1 MSRSLAGRGFTLI
14 ELLIALAMIA
24 LITLLM
30 FSGLR
35 LGSRAWEGVDAAG
48 ERVGRVRLAHGF
60 LARTLAQA
68 RPAVT
73 FVDGGAVNVF
83 AGDAERLELAAPLSE
98 YVGLPG
104 IYILRLTLE
113 GRGDD
118 LSLVLTRWLMH
129 PEVLAGMDDVPAWE
143 PLLEDAG
150 MALDSVPLGT
160 DLADG
165 AFGRTLLLEDVNELE
180 IAYFGLAE
188 GEDEPDWHE
197 EWAEQQRLPLLV
209 RIRLT
214 TLDQAW
220 PDLIVSLPGG
230 GA

>member
-1 MSRSLAGRGFTLI
+1 MAGRGFTLI

-30 FSGLR
+30 FSGLS

-68 RPAVT
+68 RPGVT

-113 GRGDD
+113 GRRDD
-118 LSLVLTRWLMH
+118 MSLVLTRWLMH

-150 MALDSVPLGT
+150 MALDGVAVGT

-188 GEDEPDWHE
+188 GEDEPDWHD
-197 EWAEQQRLPLLV
+197 EWIEQPRLPLLV

-230 GA
+230 GT

>member
-1 MSRSLAGRGFTLI
+1 MSRPAAGHGFTLI

-83 AGDAERLELAAPLSE
+83 AGDAQRLELAAPLSE

-104 IYILRLTLE
+104 IYVLRLTLE

-150 MALDSVPLGT
+150 MALDSVPVGT

-197 EWAEQQRLPLLV
+197 EWTEQPRLPLLV

-230 GA
+230 GT

>member
-1 MSRSLAGRGFTLI
+1 VSRPAAGRGFTLI

-104 IYILRLTLE
+104 IYVLRLTLE

-150 MALDSVPLGT
+150 MALDSVPVGT

-197 EWAEQQRLPLLV
+197 EWTEQPRLPLLV

-230 GA
+230 GT

>member
-1 MSRSLAGRGFTLI
+1 VTGPTRRRGFTLI

-24 LITLLM
+24 LITLLL

-35 LGSRAWEGVDAAG
+35 LGSRTWEGVDAAG

-60 LARTLAQA
+60 LERTLTQV
-68 RPAVT
+68 RPAAAV
-73 FVDGGAVNVF
+73 VDGEMVNVF

-98 YVGLPG
+98 YVGMPG

-118 LSLVLTRWLMH
+118 LRLVLTRWLMH
-129 PEVLAGMDDVPAWE
+129 PEVLEGMDEVPAWE
-143 PLLEDAG
+143 PLLDDAG
-150 MALDSVPLGT
+150 MALDSVPL
-160 DLADG
+160 DVDHADG
-165 AFGRTLLLEDVNELE
+165 AFGRTLLLEDVSAFE
-180 IAYFGLAE
+180 IAYYGLGV
-188 GEDEPDWHE
+188 GEDEPDWHDAWE
-197 EWAEQQRLPLLV
+197 DQPQLPQLL

-220 PDLIVSLPGG
+220 PDLIVALSA
-230 GA
+230 GAL

>member
-1 MSRSLAGRGFTLI
+1 VSGPPPARGFTLI

-35 LGSRAWEGVDAAG
+35 LGSRAWEGVNAAG

-68 RPAVT
+68 RPAAT

-165 AFGRTLLLEDVNELE
+165 AFGRTLLLEDVSEFE

-197 EWAEQQRLPLLV
+197 EWAEQPRLPLLV

-214 TLDQAW
+214 TLDQGW
-220 PDLIVSLPGG
+220 PDLIVALPGG
-230 GA
+230 RT

>member
-1 MSRSLAGRGFTLI
+1 MSRPAAGRGFTLI

-150 MALDSVPLGT
+150 MALDGVPVGT

-197 EWAEQQRLPLLV
+197 EWTEQPRLPLLV

-230 GA
+230 GT